1 MARLPLLTLPGYPH
15 PVIDSAER
23 LAQIKY
29 LKAEGQ
35 AGEQLIEQIDYRY
48 DAAGRRTGKT
58 SLNNNG
64 TGQGETPMSATYD
77 AANRM
82 TSLTLTVGAATKTY
96 ALSHDAAGNLTQKQ
110 NTADTSDKTTYAWD
124 ASNRLSQLT
133 QTGATAS
140 NSISASFT
148 YDAYGRR
155 IQSSITQGS
164 QGGQAAQT
172 VQYLYEGQQALGELR
187 GGQLTNRLLTGL
199 SLDETIARIAI
210 NSSGQK
216 DAANSRIF
224 MTDALSSVIAQLSD
238 DNAAPGSLQN
248 SYV

>member
-1 MARLPLLTLPGYPH
+1 MVQSHNTRYTYANAGRLAARKVQGGSTADFLTQRYGY
-15 PVIDSAER
+15 DSVER

-35 AGEQLIEQIDYRY
+35 AGEQLIEQIDYSY

-64 TGQGETPMSATYD
+64 IGQGETPMSATYE

-82 TSLTLTVGAATKTY
+82 TGITLTVGAATKTY

-110 NTADTSDKTTYAWD
+110 NTADPSDKTTYAWD
-124 ASNRLSQLT
+124 ASNRLTQMT
-133 QTGATAS
+133 QTGAAA
-140 NSISASFT
+140 SASFT

-172 VQYLYEGQQALGELR
+172 VQYLYEGQQAL
-187 GGQLTNRLLTGL
+187 
-199 SLDETIARIAI
+199 ARSEA
-210 NSSGQK
+210 
-216 DAANSRIF
+216 
-224 MTDALSSVIAQLSD
+224 
-238 DNAAPGSLQN
+238 GS
-248 SYV
+248 